1 MQREDEE
8 YKESLIGISEEMEK
22 WEARLKVI
30 KTQERYVKYHL
41 SYYKRLLRNL
51 KRLFSFKAF
60 VRFLRFMF
68 REVRR

>member
-1 MQREDEE
+1 MKREDEE
-8 YKESLIGISEEMEK
+8 FKESLMKVSEEMEK

-30 KTQERYVKYHL
+30 KTQERYVRYHL
-41 SYYKRLLRNL
+41 SYYRRLIHDL

-68 REVRR
+68 NEIRR